1 MSGLDRIDSE
11 DHGGTR
17 VLNSLRTISA
27 AGMEINPCPYKGTTD
42 TDDTFFAGSL
52 SAQGHSSLELL
63 SNKAAKMIQ
72 WDLLAMNMPLKL
84 TFHRPLVSK

>member
-27 AGMEINPCPYKGTTD
+27 AGMEINPCPYRGTTD
-42 TDDTFFAGSL
+42 TDELESFFASRVFQL
-52 SAQGHSSLELL
+52 RDIPHWNFNLI
-63 SNKAAKMIQ
+63 K
-72 WDLLAMNMPLKL
+72 
-84 TFHRPLVSK
+84 RPK